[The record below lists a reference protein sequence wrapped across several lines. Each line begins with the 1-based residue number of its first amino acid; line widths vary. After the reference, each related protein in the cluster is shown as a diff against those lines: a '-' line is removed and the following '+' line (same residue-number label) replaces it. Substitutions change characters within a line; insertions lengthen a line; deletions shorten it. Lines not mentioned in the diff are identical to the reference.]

1 MNLITVEGLT
11 HSYTDRMLFKEA
23 SFSLNE
29 HEKVGI
35 IGINGTD
42 DPYFFM
48 FIQAERS
55 LLK

>member
-35 IGINGTD
+35 IFASPICPSSRNLSR
-42 DPYFFM
+42 
-48 FIQAERS
+48 ER
-55 LLK
+55 LC

>member
-29 HEKVGI
+29 HEKSRGHRYQR
-35 IGINGTD
+35 N
-42 DPYFFM
+42 
-48 FIQAERS
+48 R
-55 LLK
+55 

>member
-29 HEKVGI
+29 HEKVGSSVSTEPV
-35 IGINGTD
+35 N
-42 DPYFFM
+42 
-48 FIQAERS
+48 
-55 LLK
+55 LLC